1 MIRILNPNKETLMQ
15 NIDACEGQVFLNL
28 SDGTACDLK
37 SDPVA
42 VRLFQTLDIPKEG
55 ISISLSNPNDFSRF
69 VRYMMDNKAS

>member
-1 MIRILNPNKETLMQ
+1 MIQILNPNKETLMQ

-42 VRLFQTLDIPKEG
+42 VRLFKTLDVPKDG
-55 ISISLSNPNDFSRF
+55 IFITLSNPRDFSRF
-69 VRYMMDNKAS
+69 VRYLMDNKAC

>member
-15 NIDACEGQVFLNL
+15 NIDACEGPVFLNL

-42 VRLFQTLDIPKEG
+42 VRLFNTLEIPKEG
-55 ISISLSNPNDFSRF
+55 ISLTLSDPKDFDRF
-69 VRYMMDNKAS
+69 VRYLMDEKAS

>member
-55 ISISLSNPNDFSRF
+55 ISISLSNPNDFPRF